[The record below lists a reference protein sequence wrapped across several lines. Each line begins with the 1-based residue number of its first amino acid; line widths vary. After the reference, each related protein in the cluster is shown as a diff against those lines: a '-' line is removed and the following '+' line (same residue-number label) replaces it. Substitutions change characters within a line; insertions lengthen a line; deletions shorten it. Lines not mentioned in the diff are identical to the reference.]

1 MAYSQ
6 LQLDKQ
12 LCHRLYMAS
21 NGLIRAYRPL
31 LEALDLTYPQYV
43 VMMALWQ
50 QDDISIQTLLTK
62 TAIDGG
68 AMSLILQKMQTKQ
81 LLSMTANEDDKRKK
95 HIRLTQHG
103 HALKLKAATVP
114 AQIQCVLPAISQDD
128 VKTLIGLLD
137 KVCGNL
143 NQV

>member
-1 MAYSQ
+1 MPYSQ

-21 NGLIRAYRPL
+21 NGVIRAYRPL

-50 QDDISIQTLLTK
+50 QDDITIQTLLAK

-68 AMSLILQKMQTKQ
+68 AMTLILKKMQTKQ
-81 LLSMTANEDDKRKK
+81 LLSISANEDDKRKK
-95 HIRLTQHG
+95 LIRLTQTG
-103 HALKLKAATVP
+103 HALKHKAASVP
-114 AQIQCVLPAISQDD
+114 AQIQCAFPTISQQD
-128 VKTLIGLLD
+128 VHTLISLLD
-137 KVCGNL
+137 KVCGDL
-143 NQV
+143 NQA